1 VEGLDRT
8 YVIARADYLGEP
20 VLIEIGRLRLPPARR
35 DVFGGDGNGLEAGF
49 GDSKRRG
56 GRAQGFEADLL
67 QGPLELDAILRG
79 ALAGLE
85 FVQDG
90 FGAVDEAFVVDDRGV
105 EGRDEFEKVGLAF
118 EEVGEEIGI
127 LGQGTELV
135 GSVCLA
141 SSSRL
146 SAQRG
151 SRFKATRAAW
161 REMQKSLDTQSL
173 VFIDETWAS
182 TNMTPRYGRC
192 ERGKRLIAHTPFGHW
207 KTTTFLAALRY
218 DGVTAPCVFDGPI
231 NGARFLAYVEQMLVP
246 TLSPG
251 EIVLMDNLGSH
262 KRAGV
267 RKAIEAAGAA
277 VCFLPAYSP
286 DLDPIEQVFAKL
298 KNTLRKMAHRTVDA
312 LWDAIGIA
320 LDDFSPEECFNYFRN
335 AGYGS
340 T

>member
-20 VLIEIGRLRLPPARR
+20 VLIEFGRLRLPPARR
-35 DVFGGDGNGLEAGF
+35 DVFGGDGDGLEAGF

-141 SSSRL
+141 SSPWL

-151 SRFKATRAAW
+151 SRFMNISRRGGAGRRDATHTCG
-161 REMQKSLDTQSL
+161 QTVLKKTG
-173 VFIDETWAS
+173 VF
-182 TNMTPRYGRC
+182 
-192 ERGKRLIAHTPFGHW
+192 
-207 KTTTFLAALRY
+207 
-218 DGVTAPCVFDGPI
+218 
-231 NGARFLAYVEQMLVP
+231 
-246 TLSPG
+246 
-251 EIVLMDNLGSH
+251 
-262 KRAGV
+262 
-267 RKAIEAAGAA
+267 
-277 VCFLPAYSP
+277 
-286 DLDPIEQVFAKL
+286 
-298 KNTLRKMAHRTVDA
+298 
-312 LWDAIGIA
+312 
-320 LDDFSPEECFNYFRN
+320 
-335 AGYGS
+335 
-340 T
+340 

>member
-20 VLIEIGRLRLPPARR
+20 VLIEFGRLRLPPARR

-49 GDSKRRG
+49 GDSQRRG

-135 GSVCLA
+135 GSGCLA

-151 SRFKATRAAW
+151 SRFMNISRRGGAGRARRDATH
-161 REMQKSLDTQSL
+161 REIA
-173 VFIDETWAS
+173 VA
-182 TNMTPRYGRC
+182 
-192 ERGKRLIAHTPFGHW
+192 RLLAGCW
-207 KTTTFLAALRY
+207 KFKM
-218 DGVTAPCVFDGPI
+218 GC
-231 NGARFLAYVEQMLVP
+231 
-246 TLSPG
+246 
-251 EIVLMDNLGSH
+251 
-262 KRAGV
+262 
-267 RKAIEAAGAA
+267 RK
-277 VCFLPAYSP
+277 
-286 DLDPIEQVFAKL
+286 D
-298 KNTLRKMAHRTVDA
+298 
-312 LWDAIGIA
+312 
-320 LDDFSPEECFNYFRN
+320 CFNVLKFQMKAN
-335 AGYGS
+335 
-340 T
+340 